1 MLIGITG
8 RGGSG
13 KSTVAQL
20 IQHSNPNYTYIKVD
34 DLVEKYVFT
43 SSRLL
48 NNVNNQFT
56 DKEYTI
62 KDIVMAYFSDDEKDK
77 KIHELF
83 VEEVETVLQE
93 KIASIGS
100 KNFIIDWFL
109 LHEMSSFKKMDI
121 KILMTLDRDL
131 RIDRVKKR
139 NQGKDINTFIEVDN
153 FYREN
158 YDCEFDYIFDTS
170 NNDYIEDIKALYK
183 RMNVR

>member
-20 IQHSNPNYTYIKVD
+20 IQKDNPNYTYIKVD

-62 KDIVMAYFSDDEKDK
+62 KDIVMAYFSDDEKNK

-100 KNFIIDWFL
+100 KNFIID
-109 LHEMSSFKKMDI
+109 
-121 KILMTLDRDL
+121 
-131 RIDRVKKR
+131 
-139 NQGKDINTFIEVDN
+139 
-153 FYREN
+153 
-158 YDCEFDYIFDTS
+158 
-170 NNDYIEDIKALYK
+170 
-183 RMNVR
+183 